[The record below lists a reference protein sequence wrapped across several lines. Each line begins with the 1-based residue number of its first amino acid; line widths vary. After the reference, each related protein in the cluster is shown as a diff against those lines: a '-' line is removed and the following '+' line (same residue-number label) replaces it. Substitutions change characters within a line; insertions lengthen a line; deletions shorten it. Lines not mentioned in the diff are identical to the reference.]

1 MLFYFKST
9 QQFNTR
15 YKINEIVNKFL
26 LAGDKFMLEMHLTL
40 VEHLHKTKKEY
51 EKFKKEEIH
60 EIFIKTN

>member
-1 MLFYFKST
+1 
-9 QQFNTR
+9 
-15 YKINEIVNKFL
+15 
-26 LAGDKFMLEMHLTL
+26 MLEMHLIL